1 MQKDKRNSVL
11 NYAAPGVLSLAPYQ
25 PGKPLGEAAR
35 EYGVADAIK
44 LASNENP
51 LGCSPRAAAAIAKAD
66 ASAIARYPD
75 SNAAQLRGQ
84 VAARLGVSSPQ
95 IIFGNGSND
104 VLELAAHLT
113 LRPGAKGVMSA
124 HAFIVYFLATVSRGG
139 GAVIIPAKN
148 FAHDLIKMAKACED
162 NSARVVFLA
171 NPNNPTGTWHPPESV
186 YEFLRAIPPHVLIV
200 LDEAYHEYVCEGP
213 GESINWLGEFSNLLI
228 TRTFSKVH
236 GLAGL
241 RIGYGIGAAELIDV
255 LNRIRQPFNVGGLAQ
270 MAASAALEDDD
281 FINRSRKINA
291 DGMHQLENGF
301 NELGINFIPSRGNF
315 ICFEVGDAAKQINES
330 LLRGGVIVRELG
342 GYKMPSHLRVT
353 VGTESE
359 NIRFLNQLRLAMKGG
374 GGK

>member
-1 MQKDKRNSVL
+1 M
-11 NYAAPGVLSLAPYQ
+11 
-25 PGKPLGEAAR
+25 
-35 EYGVADAIK
+35 
-44 LASNENP
+44 
-51 LGCSPRAAAAIAKAD
+51 
-66 ASAIARYPD
+66 
-75 SNAAQLRGQ
+75 
-84 VAARLGVSSPQ
+84 
-95 IIFGNGSND
+95 
-104 VLELAAHLT
+104 
-113 LRPGAKGVMSA
+113 
-124 HAFIVYFLATVSRGG
+124 
-139 GAVIIPAKN
+139 
-148 FAHDLIKMAKACED
+148 
-162 NSARVVFLA
+162 
-171 NPNNPTGTWHPPESV
+171 
-186 YEFLRAIPPHVLIV
+186 
-200 LDEAYHEYVCEGP
+200 
-213 GESINWLGEFSNLLI
+213 
-228 TRTFSKVH
+228 H

-301 NELGINFIPSRGNF
+301 NELGVNFIPSRGNF

-353 VGTESE
+353 IGTESE